1 MPIETELDTAS
12 EPLHG
17 TSPLIGPTAA
27 QGGAYSPYLWWPFVV
42 LAYTLATVVMTWP
55 YAAHLADSLPPQ
67 WDPPLQVWV
76 LRWVQHALATDP
88 RHLYDANIFY
98 PLDNT
103 LAYTDSNV
111 PAALLGAPLF
121 ILTGNA
127 ILTYNILLLGT
138 FVLAGAGMC
147 ALLTHLSGN
156 RAVGFLAGLAYA
168 FLPYRYDHIW
178 HLNQLSH
185 AWTPWA
191 VLALLLLVK
200 RQTWGLAVAC
210 GAVAAIQVVSSF
222 YVGFQLAVALG
233 LLLPAALL
241 AERRALTLRLLS
253 RLLLAGVVFAA
264 ITLPLAWP
272 YLLVRDEQGLV
283 RGLDEATYAG
293 AMPGSYL
300 KVPMHNRV
308 WGWLNDEHILAG
320 EDTLFPGGLAVLG
333 ALGGVWVGLR
343 RRRALTVALLAM
355 AAVAFVISLGPVWN
369 ARGGGTT
376 PLPYTFLFNHFPLFG
391 AMRVPA
397 RFGALVDFAVVTLGG
412 LGAGWAW
419 ERFEPRLR
427 AAWSG
432 PVGPAITAAV
442 ALLLLVELGAVP
454 VRVEPAQ
461 PAPEAAA
468 LDAWLAGQPD
478 DGAVLHLPQSPTN
491 QFANARYQVEST
503 RHWHPLVYGY
513 SGFIPARQQE
523 LIAAFTGDLAR
534 TDGSLA
540 ERVNFVSAD
549 NVGIL
554 QDLGV
559 RYLVV
564 HREGYTDE
572 DWSAVLAHLAAASGA
587 LEAVDGFGDDLRLY
601 RVLSSA
607 APPVTLDLAVPTAAA
622 HGIYWE
628 PTLLINNP
636 SGRAALTSRE
646 LFRPVT
652 LTVRWRDASGRE
664 VRREERPLTLP
675 LVVPA
680 GESVIHLQPDQP
692 ELPGRY
698 AVQLD
703 LTGGLDIRRALD
715 VTVYDGPPEG
725 DTGAPPLAL
734 AEVAGVRESLG
745 PGETLAL
752 ALTWEALHRPADNY
766 TLFAQL
772 IGPDGKVWGQQDGP
786 AGWTGHGTATWL
798 PGERV
803 RLPWSVPLQPDAP
816 PGTYRLLVGM
826 YRQSPG
832 GVERVPL
839 CYPDGDATEYW
850 AGEITVP

>member
-1 MPIETELDTAS
+1 MLVESTPRTAS
-12 EPLHG
+12 DPLVASPSPPAASATNG
-17 TSPLIGPTAA
+17 RAGSPL
-27 QGGAYSPYLWWPFVV
+27 LWWSFVV
-42 LAYTLATVVMTWP
+42 LAYLLATVVMTWP
-55 YAAHLADSLPPQ
+55 YAAHLGNSLPPQ

-76 LRWVQHALATDP
+76 MRWVQHALATDP
-88 RHLYDANIFY
+88 RGLYDANIFY

-103 LAYTDSNV
+103 LAYTDSNI
-111 PAALLGAPLF
+111 PAAIIGAPLF

-138 FVLAGAGMC
+138 FLLAGAGMC
-147 ALLTHLSGN
+147 ALLTHLSGK

-200 RQTWGLAVAC
+200 RQTWWLAIAC

-222 YVGFQLAVALG
+222 YVGFQLALALG
-233 LLLPAALL
+233 VLLLAALI
-241 AERRALTLRLLS
+241 ADRRARTVRFFS

-264 ITLPLAWP
+264 ITVPLAWP
-272 YLLVRDEQGLV
+272 YLQVREQQGLV
-283 RGLDEATYAG
+283 RGFDEATYLA

-320 EDTLFPGGLAVLG
+320 DDTLFPGGLAVLG

-376 PLPYTFLFNHFPLFG
+376 PLPYKFLFDHFPLFG

-419 ERFEPRLR
+419 ERFGPRLR
-427 AAWSG
+427 SAWAG
-432 PVGPAITAAV
+432 PVGSVAIAV
-442 ALLLLVELGAVP
+442 VAVLLLVELGAVP

-461 PAPEAAA
+461 PTPDAAA
-468 LDAWLAGQPD
+468 LNAWLAGQPD
-478 DGAVLHLPQSPTN
+478 DGAVLHLPQSTAN

-503 RHWHPLVYGY
+503 QHWHPLVYGY

-523 LIAAFTGDLAR
+523 LIATFTDNLPRA
-534 TDGSLA
+534 DGSIA

-559 RYLVV
+559 RYLIV

-572 DWSAVLAHLAAASGA
+572 DWSAVLAQLAAAPGA

-601 RVLSSA
+601 RVLPTA
-607 APPVTLDLAVPTAAA
+607 APPVTLDLVVPTAAA

-628 PTLLINNP
+628 PTLIIKNP

-652 LTVRWRDASGRE
+652 LTVHWPADPAARRACGRVGDPSATGPTGATGHLRRADRPHRGARYPAHARCHRLRQPPAGRCGCADPGAGRSRGPAGVARAGRDARAGADLGSVASPGGQLH
-664 VRREERPLTLP
+664 PLRA
-675 LVVPA
+675 VDRA
-680 GESVIHLQPDQP
+680 GWQ
-692 ELPGRY
+692 
-698 AVQLD
+698 
-703 LTGGLDIRRALD
+703 
-715 VTVYDGPPEG
+715 
-725 DTGAPPLAL
+725 
-734 AEVAGVRESLG
+734 SLG
-745 PGETLAL
+745 PAGRPGWLDRAQHRRLA
-752 ALTWEALHRPADNY
+752 ARR
-766 TLFAQL
+766 
-772 IGPDGKVWGQQDGP
+772 
-786 AGWTGHGTATWL
+786 AGA
-798 PGERV
+798 
-803 RLPWSVPLQPDAP
+803 AP
-816 PGTYRLLVGM
+816 LVGAAEA
-826 YRQSPG
+826 RCPLGHLSPP
-832 GVERVPL
+832 RRDVPSGIRWGRAAPAAL
-839 CYPDGDATEYW
+839 PQRRRHRILGR
-850 AGEITVP
+850 

>member
-1 MPIETELDTAS
+1 MPVEM
-12 EPLHG
+12 EPR
-17 TSPLIGPTAA
+17 PLRDQTAA
-27 QGGAYSPYLWWPFVV
+27 AASPTVPPVAQVRALPPQRWWPFVI

-55 YAAHLADSLPPQ
+55 YAAHLGNSLPPQ

-103 LAYTDSNV
+103 LAYTDSNI
-111 PAALLGAPLF
+111 PAAIIGAPLF

-191 VLALLLLVK
+191 VLALLLLVE
-200 RQTWGLAVAC
+200 RQTWGLALAC

-222 YVGFQLAVALG
+222 YVGFQLALALG
-233 LLLPAALL
+233 ILLPALMIAD
-241 AERRALTLRLLS
+241 RRLRTRRFLG
-253 RLLLAGVVFAA
+253 RLLLAGVVFVAL
-264 ITLPLAWP
+264 TLPLAWP
-272 YLLVRDEQGLV
+272 YWQVREQQGLV
-283 RGLDEATYAG
+283 RGLDEATYLG
-293 AMPGSYL
+293 TMPGSYL

-320 EDTLFPGGLAVLG
+320 EDTLFPGGLSVLG

-343 RRRALTVALLAM
+343 RRRALTIALLAM
-355 AAVAFVISLGPVWN
+355 AAAAFVLSLGPVWN

-376 PLPYTFLFNHFPLFG
+376 PLPYKFLFEHFPLFG

-397 RFGALVDFAVVTLGG
+397 RFGALVSFAVVTLGG

-419 ERFEPRLR
+419 ERFGPRLR
-427 AAWSG
+427 VAWTG
-432 PVGPAITAAV
+432 PVGPVATAVVAV
-442 ALLLLVELGAVP
+442 LLLVELGAVP

-461 PAPEAAA
+461 PSPDAAA
-468 LDAWLAGQPD
+468 LNAWLAAQPD
-478 DGAVLHLPQSPTN
+478 DGPVLHLPQSATN
-491 QFANARYQVEST
+491 QYANARYQAEST
-503 RHWHPLVYGY
+503 QHWHPLVYGY
-513 SGFIPARQQE
+513 SGFVPARQQE
-523 LIAAFTGDLAR
+523 LVAAFTGELTR
-534 TDGSLA
+534 IDGSIA
-540 ERVNFVSAD
+540 ERVNFVDAD

-559 RYLVV
+559 RYLIV

-572 DWSAVLAHLAAASGA
+572 DWPSVLAQLAGAPGA
-587 LEAVDGFGDDLRLY
+587 LEPVAGFGDALRLY
-601 RVLSSA
+601 RVLPPTT
-607 APPVTLDLAVPTAAA
+607 PPVTLDFAVPTAAA

-628 PTLLINNP
+628 PTLIIKNP

-652 LTVRWRDASGRE
+652 LTVDWRDASGRE

-675 LVVPA
+675 LVVPP
-680 GESVIHLQPDQP
+680 GESTIHLQPDQP
-692 ELPGRY
+692 DPPGTY
-698 AVQLD
+698 AVQID
-703 LTGGLDIRRALD
+703 LSGGLDIRRTLD
-715 VTVYDGPPEG
+715 VIVYDGPPVG
-725 DTGAPPLAL
+725 DAGAPPLAL
-734 AEVAGVRESLG
+734 AEVAGLPESLA
-745 PGETLAL
+745 PGATLDL
-752 ALTWEALHRPADNY
+752 ALTWAALRRPADNY

-786 AGWTGHGTATWL
+786 AGWTGHGTAAWL

-803 RLPWSVPLQPDAP
+803 ALPWAVPLDPAAP

-832 GVERVPL
+832 GVERIPL
-839 CYPDGDATEYW
+839 RYPNGDATEYW
-850 AGEITVP
+850 AGEMVVP